1 MTQPS
6 AALSS
11 KREKLRWEGPAAML
25 GGSLWLLFYGASALA
40 GRELGEGPRD
50 VNDSDLLLLGAAAF
64 CGAVLSL
71 GTSLTGLR
79 ARLQGR
85 ARRLG
90 LAGGVMA
97 ALALA
102 TAALNA
108 LLLTGLVGRARFVGG
123 LAALGVLGVCT
134 GAVLLG
140 LATRREQVLP
150 RWGGTLLIVT
160 GPLTVL
166 LIATSGLRF
175 GSIPGYVLDDLPFA
189 IAGLSW
195 ITAGAAMRS
204 RGEK

>member
-1 MTQPS
+1 MSQPS

-11 KREKLRWEGPAAML
+11 KHEQPRGEGLAAML

-50 VNDSDLLLLGAAAF
+50 VNDSGLLRLGAAAF
-64 CGAVLSL
+64 SGALLAL
-71 GTSLTGLR
+71 GIGLMGLK

-85 ARRLG
+85 APRLG
-90 LAGGVMA
+90 LASTVMA
-97 ALALA
+97 ALAI
-102 TAALNA
+102 ALGTVNV
-108 LLLTGLVGRARFVGG
+108 LMLTGLLGPPRFIGG

-150 RWGGTLLIVT
+150 RWGSTLLAVT
-160 GPLTVL
+160 GPLTVV

-189 IAGLSW
+189 IAGLLW
-195 ITAGAAMRS
+195 ITAGVAMRS
-204 RGEK
+204 